1 MKMRHVIGLIA
12 TAVATSLNAQSNLI
26 LNGSFEAQS
35 VPTSPGYITA
45 SVAFW
50 SPVNGGSDLITA
62 GYVGGSASD
71 GLNFVDIIG
80 NPGLVAYT
88 GPYPTGI
95 SQDVSLDAGVTYH
108 LTFDFNGDAANS
120 PRSLA
125 YSLGSLISGSVDV
138 GSMNAFGGLGP
149 VTPWQTVSVYV
160 TPSTSGSYTL
170 AFTTDQGAYGSPYLD
185 NVSIAAV
192 PEPTT
197 LALVTAGGLLI
208 FSFRRNK

>member
-1 MKMRHVIGLIA
+1 MKMHLIIGFIVGA
-12 TAVATSLNAQSNLI
+12 AATSLNAQSNLI

-50 SPVNGGSDLITA
+50 SPVNGGSDLITS

-71 GLNFVDIIG
+71 GVNFVDIIG
-80 NPGLVAYT
+80 NPGLVGYT

-95 SQDVSLDAGVTYH
+95 SQSVLLDAGVTY
-108 LTFDFNGDAANS
+108 LLKFDYNGDAANS

-125 YSLGSLISGSVDV
+125 YSLGSLLSGSVDV
-138 GSMNAFGGLGP
+138 GSLNAFSGLGT
-149 VTPWQTVSVYV
+149 VTPWETLSAYI
-160 TPSTSGSYTL
+160 TPTSSGSYTL

-185 NVSIAAV
+185 NVSLTAV

-197 LALVTAGGLLI
+197 LALVGLGGLAMLL
-208 FSFRRNK
+208 RRKK